1 MEQEIE
7 QSIHALIHN
16 QVDGVMSEHT
26 EVLPTTHYPRTE
38 ELPNTAEQALVNNA
52 QLRRKLSPRMGR
64 LVLYAGDLLL
74 VIASFAIIVALASR
88 FHISIHM
95 GNSINSGW
103 VTALLWGS
111 LMLAFWK
118 FSANMMQAH
127 DLVNASNRFRSVV
140 SALFTLML
148 TSLFATVI
156 TFPFLVGDRDAY
168 IQLSLFFLLII
179 VPPLVLW
186 RILFVAFSNL
196 SGFRR
201 KAVIVGMNATGIAT
215 AAEIQNAK
223 SARVTVLGYIS
234 DTSEHQPPQTQALP
248 FIGGRDALRRLAQ
261 QGVIDMIVMAVDYHS
276 SPRLFQDAF
285 DVAQLG
291 VSIVPV
297 TSVYELTSG
306 KVPVEHMGDQWYIS
320 LPAEAIASPLYLLW
334 QKVLDISFGLLGSAV
349 LLLALPV
356 IATLIYLDSP
366 GPIFYSQERMGYQGR
381 KFRIYKFRSMHVNAE
396 SKGQP
401 QWAKARDPRVTRIG
415 AFMRATHLDEL
426 PQVFNILRGEMS
438 LVGPRPEREEF
449 VDKLEQVVPFYRCR
463 LSVKPGLTGWA
474 QVKYRYGN
482 TDQDALI
489 KMQYD
494 LYYIKHR
501 SFMLDIFIML
511 NTVIEVL
518 FRQGI

>member
-7 QSIHALIHN
+7 QSIHTSALIN
-16 QVDGVMSEHT
+16 NIVDGVSSEHT
-26 EVLPTTHYPRTE
+26 EAFPVIHYPRTE
-38 ELPNTAEQALVNNA
+38 ELPREAEQALVENTY
-52 QLRRKLSPRMGR
+52 LRRKFSPRIAS
-64 LVLYAGDLLL
+64 LVLYAGDVLLL
-74 VIASFAIIVALASR
+74 IAAACATIVALAPR
-88 FHISIHM
+88 FHT
-95 GNSINSGW
+95 SINSGW
-103 VTALLWGS
+103 GMILLWGS
-111 LMLAFWK
+111 LILAFWK
-118 FSANMMQAH
+118 FAANMMQAH

-148 TSLFATVI
+148 TFLFAIVI
-156 TFPFLVGDRDAY
+156 TFPFLVGDRDAF

-186 RILFVAFSNL
+186 RVLFVTFTNR

-215 AAEIQNAK
+215 AAEIHNAK

-234 DTSEHQPPQTQALP
+234 DTTEHQPSQTLP
-248 FIGGRDALRRLAQ
+248 FIGGRDALRRLAR
-261 QGVIDMIVMAVDYHS
+261 QGIIDMIIMAVDYHS

-291 VSIVPV
+291 VSVVPV
-297 TSVYELTSG
+297 TSVYEMTSG

-320 LPAEAIASPLYLLW
+320 LPAEVSASPLYLLW
-334 QKVLDISFGLLGSAV
+334 QKVLDITFGLLGSAI